1 MGLWYA
7 VEGLMRLRWTMA
19 LVVATALLAVFILLR
34 WGGVFDDRKVVV
46 GVLNHAIVAEEALD
60 GFKAGLGGLGWPEG
74 GRVTYHYRGPLAGAA
89 LDAEAER
96 LAELKPDLFLTL
108 STPAAKS
115 AFKVAKNAGIPLI
128 FAPASDPIA
137 IGLAEN
143 LGRPGRNATGVT
155 FGIQE
160 PVRLQWLKTMLPDLK
175 AILVPYNPD
184 DLSPLASLLK
194 ITPLAGELGIRLDH
208 AHVRNGA
215 ELDAALSAMASDVGA
230 VFVPVDAYVASQ
242 VPRIMLATLKRGIPL
257 STPQRRGVQEGAFMS
272 YGLDMHALGAQGA
285 RLAAQVLGG
294 VPAGDLP
301 VETAEFRLTINMD
314 TAGRLGISL
323 PDPILRQADL
333 IRISRDADGR

>member
-1 MGLWYA
+1 
-7 VEGLMRLRWTMA
+7 MRLRWTMA
-19 LVVATALLAVFILLR
+19 MVMVTALLAVFTLLR
-34 WGGVFDDRKVVV
+34 WGGVFDERRLVI

-74 GRVTYHYRGPLAGAA
+74 GRVTYHYRGPLTGPA
-89 LDAEAER
+89 LDSEAER
-96 LAELKPDLFLTL
+96 LAALRPDLLLTL
-108 STPAAKS
+108 STPAAKA
-115 AFKVAKNAGIPLI
+115 AFKVAKEAGIPLI

-137 IGLAEN
+137 IGLADN

-160 PVRLQWLKTMLPDLK
+160 PVRLQWLKSMLPDLR
-175 AILVPYNPD
+175 AVMVPYNPD
-184 DLSPLASLLK
+184 DPSPLASLQK
-194 ITPLAGELGIRLDH
+194 IGPVADDLGIRLDH

-215 ELDAALSAMASDVGA
+215 ELDAALEAMASDVGA

-242 VPRIMLATLKRGIPL
+242 VPRIMLATLRRNIPL
-257 STPQRRGVQEGAFMS
+257 STPQRRGVVDGGFMS
-272 YGLDMHALGAQGA
+272 YGLDMLALGAQGA

-323 PDPILRQADL
+323 PDQILRQADL
-333 IRISRDADGR
+333 IRASRDGDGH